1 LKGLRNNSFNLRWM
15 KGGKGS
21 RISQRERMYCPFI
34 GIILILYFLARL
46 SYFGYMRHKYILYVF
61 IYLHKIYL
69 LCVVGDILVYFVA
82 EENWML
88 IGGIRNGRWTVAV
101 DLLLPMDEVGAIKY
115 NFTAKI

>member
-1 LKGLRNNSFNLRWM
+1 
-15 KGGKGS
+15 
-21 RISQRERMYCPFI
+21 MYCPFI